1 MIIAYLYHLDAE
13 SPGTQSGRPFAILRG
28 LRNSGAPVVSVFPLR
43 HPHVIS
49 RSLGKVVASILGRRY
64 LADRHAGLLRGI
76 ANEASQKLAGRHYDI
91 VFSPSTLPI
100 AYLQTR
106 KPITVCADATFHS
119 MVDYYPSYS
128 RLTRAQRELSEKLE
142 HRALQRA
149 SLLIYSSDWA
159 AQSAISYYGV
169 AKERVVVLPSGANF
183 GAKNTRADAMRWIE
197 QRSFRSLRLLFV
209 GNEWKR
215 KGGDIT
221 FDTLRLLRKTGHN
234 ASLDIVGC
242 IPPPNVVSHSHV
254 RTHGH
259 LSIGNDQQHS
269 KLDSLF
275 ARAHVLLVP
284 SRAEAFGMVFCEANA
299 FALPVISTDTGGI
312 PTIIHNGLNGYTL
325 SRDFGA
331 AEYAKLLCDLAEDL
345 DRYRR
350 LAESSFTEF
359 EERLNW
365 NVWIKKYL
373 EMVDRLVP
381 LADAQRI

>member
-1 MIIAYLYHLDAE
+1 
-13 SPGTQSGRPFAILRG
+13 
-28 LRNSGAPVVSVFPLR
+28 VFPLE
-43 HPHVIS
+43 HAQVIS
-49 RSLGKVVASILGRRY
+49 RRLRKVVASILGHRY
-64 LADRHAGLLRGI
+64 LADRHAGLLRGF
-76 ANEASQKLAGRHYDI
+76 ANEASQKLAEKHYDI
-91 VFSPSTLPI
+91 IFSPSTLPI
-100 AYLQTR
+100 AYLHTR

-128 RLTRAQRELSEKLE
+128 RLTRTQREFSEELE
-142 HRALQRA
+142 HRTLQRA

-159 AQSAISYYGV
+159 AQSAISHYGV

-183 GAKNTRADAMRWIE
+183 GAKNTRADATRWIE
-197 QRSFRSLRLLFV
+197 QRSFGSLRLLFV

-221 FDTLRLLRKTGHN
+221 FDTLRLLRKAGHN

-259 LSIGNDQQHS
+259 LSIGNDQQRS

-275 ARAHVLLVP
+275 ARAHFLLVP

-299 FALPVISTDTGGI
+299 FALPAISSDTGGI

-325 SRDFGA
+325 SRDVGA
-331 AEYAKLLCDLAEDL
+331 AEYAKLLGNFADDL

-350 LAESSFTEF
+350 LAESSFAEF
-359 EERLNW
+359 EQRLNW
-365 NVWIKKYL
+365 NVWINRYL
-373 EMVDRLVP
+373 EMVDRLP